1 MIKLR
6 TTLKRG
12 IVLPSLAFI
21 IGIFMLSALFAM
33 ATEQSLDGVGN
44 FIFVNFNW
52 VYVWSVT
59 LIVLFLM
66 YIVTSS
72 YDNIRLGAND
82 SKPSYSFFS
91 LISMLFAAGMGI
103 GLMYFSV
110 AEPVQH
116 YSEDIF
122 SALPAVKRAQNAQLY
137 TFFYLILPTLFNFI
151 WMTVFENSAIYFDM
165 TVAKGYLSEMAG
177 NPDGLM
183 FRFLN
188 YLPFTQVL
196 SYVLIAIIVIFFVTS
211 ADSGIFVMNSI
222 ATKNAKIS
230 PKWQTIGWGVLLAVL
245 ALMLLNPGGPAALQS
260 MTLITALPF
269 SIIMLLFLV
278 SLTRA
283 LMINKEYYEKEF
295 SGTTVPWSGDQWKQ
309 RLQQMLSFNDAP
321 STENFINTT
330 VHQAFTELVSEF
342 EANGISATINQNNL
356 SESIEIEIR
365 YDVINNFIYGVKKES
380 KTLAEDLLQE
390 DNWPSEDQQ
399 EVLYPKSY
407 FGNSREDYDVKLFTK
422 NELISDVLKH
432 YERFINIISEDRNAM
447 FVSSDSNHRF
457 K

>member
-21 IGIFMLSALFAM
+21 IGICMLSALFAM

-188 YLPFTQVL
+188 YLPFTQLL
-196 SYVLIAIIVIFFVTS
+196 SYVVIAIIVIFFVTS

-245 ALMLLNPGGPAALQS
+245 ALMLLNAGGLAALQS

-278 SLTRA
+278 SLTKA
-283 LMINKEYYEKEF
+283 LKIDKEYYEREF
-295 SGTTVPWSGDQWKQ
+295 SGTTVQWSGDQWKQ

-399 EVLYPKSY
+399 EVLYPQSY
-407 FGNSREDYDVKLFTK
+407 FGDRREDYDVKLFTK